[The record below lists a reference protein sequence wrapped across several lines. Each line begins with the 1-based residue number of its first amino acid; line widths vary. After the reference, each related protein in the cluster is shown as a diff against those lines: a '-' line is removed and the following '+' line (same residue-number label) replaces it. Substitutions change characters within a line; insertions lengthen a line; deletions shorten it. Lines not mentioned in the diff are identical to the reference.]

1 MNTLLSTAQQAQLEQ
16 YRKYAQEHVA
26 PVVDKLVTHE
36 HCLKEFLQK
45 LGQDGQLGLNV
56 PKEFGGAG
64 GTLLDTALFAEALGE
79 HDAGLGMTLG
89 NHVAVIEVLKRFG
102 NDQQKSKYL
111 PLLARGEAFGT
122 MAFSEE
128 NAGTDF
134 ENVAATVGGGN
145 ELTASKRWVVTGDFA
160 NVFLVLAKDAGGKL
174 TVVLAD
180 RPADGGAFKLERER
194 KLMGLRSTYV
204 NDVQFTGL
212 KLAQENTF
220 GGDARE
226 IAVHAMDVAK
236 VVLAAA
242 GLGLLNQSRDEAVE
256 HSRARQ
262 QFGTNI
268 GQFQGVQWKLAD
280 MECERV
286 ASSLLIYRAAWS
298 HDEEPKSFRQ
308 YASMCKWYA
317 VRAAR
322 FHSGEAIQILG
333 AAGIEEGADVARFY
347 DDAKAMEVAQGTAEF
362 QKMLLVKELNI

>member
-1 MNTLLSTAQQAQLEQ
+1 MNTLLSSAQQAQLEQ
-16 YRKYAQEHVA
+16 YRAYALQRIA

-45 LGQDGQLGLNV
+45 LGQDGHLAANV

-64 GTLLDTALFAEALGE
+64 GTLLDTVLFVEAVGE
-79 HDAGLGMTLG
+79 LDAGIGMTLG

-102 NDQQKSKYL
+102 SEQQKSKYL

-122 MAFSEE
+122 LAFSEE

-134 ENVAATVGGGN
+134 EGVAATIGGGN

-160 NVFLVLAKDAGGKL
+160 SVFLVLAKDASGKL

-180 RPADGGAFKLERER
+180 RPADGATFKLERER
-194 KLMGLRSTYV
+194 KLMGLRSSYV
-204 NDVQFTGL
+204 NDVQFVGL
-212 KLAQENTF
+212 KLAQENTLT
-220 GGDARE
+220 GDARE
-226 IAVHAMDVAK
+226 IALHAMDIAK

-242 GLGLLNQSRDEAVE
+242 ALGLLNECRDEAVE
-256 HSRARQ
+256 HARSRQ

-280 MECERV
+280 MECERI
-286 ASSLLIYRAAWS
+286 ASGLLIYRAAWS
-298 HDEEPKSFRQ
+298 LAAEPETFRQ

-322 FHSGEAIQILG
+322 LHSGEAIQILG
-333 AAGIEEGADVARFY
+333 SAGIEEGAEVGRFY
-347 DDAKAMEVAQGTAEF
+347 DDAKTMEVAQGTAEF
-362 QKMLLVKELNI
+362 QKILLVKELNI